1 MNLFFIIL
9 PIFFISTLP
18 QLYQTIQSKRAD
30 DFNLM
35 NLGLNILGNSL
46 IIIHGFMKGD
56 IGILLLSVYYIF
68 YNSVFI

>member
-46 IIIHGFMKGD
+46 IIIP
-56 IGILLLSVYYIF
+56 LYL
-68 YNSVFI
+68 